1 LISIIG
7 LGYVGF
13 TQLVGFALKGYDVV
27 GIEKEQRVVSSIR
40 DGRCTICD
48 ESLTKAFGT
57 VQVRATSNCE
67 EALDTDVTFICVG
80 TPSRVDG
87 AIDLTQIEDAVGQLG
102 RLLRRKQS
110 YHLVVIRSTVQP
122 GTTENVVIPLLE
134 RSSGRSV
141 GDQIG
146 VCVVPEF
153 LREGSLLEDF
163 LNPDRIIVGEN
174 DTNAGDMVCGFC
186 SDFKCPIVRTSYR
199 TAEMIK
205 YAGNA
210 FLAKKISFINEI
222 GNICKRLGVDAYDV
236 ARSIGFDSRIGA
248 KYLEAGIGFGGSCLP
263 KDMRALI
270 AQAADLGYDATLLRS
285 VVEVN
290 RSQPLRLVE
299 ILESRVGTLEGK
311 RVAVLGLAFKAGT
324 DDVRDSQA
332 IPAIGRLLESGAHVS
347 AYDPQAVANM
357 RRIIGDDL
365 VCYAGSAA
373 EALEGAD
380 ACLILTDWDEFKEM
394 DEQFGGMKRRVILEG
409 RKVLKDSIQREGIC
423 W

>member
-1 LISIIG
+1 
-7 LGYVGF
+7 
-13 TQLVGFALKGYDVV
+13 
-27 GIEKEQRVVSSIR
+27 
-40 DGRCTICD
+40 
-48 ESLTKAFGT
+48 
-57 VQVRATSNCE
+57 
-67 EALDTDVTFICVG
+67 
-80 TPSRVDG
+80 
-87 AIDLTQIEDAVGQLG
+87 
-102 RLLRRKQS
+102 
-110 YHLVVIRSTVQP
+110 
-122 GTTENVVIPLLE
+122 
-134 RSSGRSV
+134 
-141 GDQIG
+141 
-146 VCVVPEF
+146 
-153 LREGSLLEDF
+153 
-163 LNPDRIIVGEN
+163 
-174 DTNAGDMVCGFC
+174 
-186 SDFKCPIVRTSYR
+186 
-199 TAEMIK
+199 
-205 YAGNA
+205 
-210 FLAKKISFINEI
+210 
-222 GNICKRLGVDAYDV
+222 
-236 ARSIGFDSRIGA
+236 
-248 KYLEAGIGFGGSCLP
+248 
-263 KDMRALI
+263 MRALI